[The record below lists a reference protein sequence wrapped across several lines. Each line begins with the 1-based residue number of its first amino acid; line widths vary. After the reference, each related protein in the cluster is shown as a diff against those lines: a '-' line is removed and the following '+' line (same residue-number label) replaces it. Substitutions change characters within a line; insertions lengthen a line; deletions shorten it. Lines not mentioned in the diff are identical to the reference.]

1 MKGSPKR
8 PGKIEDYDMDV
19 VKKLNYIFDRRQK
32 REIIWL
38 FIIICI
44 GSAMELMGVSVILP
58 IISGIMAPEKML
70 EEPLYLWIYEK
81 MNFSSVKPLIMLLL
95 VSLVIV
101 YFIKNLFLIFMYNRQ
116 YRFIFENQRIL
127 ADRMVKCYMS
137 QPYLFHVSKSTAELL
152 RNINEDTGNFFGA
165 LQAGIKLLTE
175 VMVCIVLGVFL
186 LIKDKTITISVVSL
200 LAIML
205 WISMKVYKK
214 YFIMMGDRNRYYQM
228 SLNKWVQQAFGGI
241 KEAKILN
248 KEKFFYDKYDE
259 AYRGHAKSEYTYHT
273 LLMIPKPIIETMCV
287 CGLLGA
293 IAIKFWW
300 RGADIT
306 YFVPIISI
314 FAMAAFRLLPSFN
327 RITEYVGAI
336 MYQKSAINSIYEDL
350 KEIDEL
356 SAIEREET
364 KSDKV
369 FTIESE
375 ICISGLCFSYP
386 GTDKYVLNNLNM
398 CIPKR
403 SSVAFIGQSGVG
415 KTTLADIIMGLL
427 QPVAG
432 NIYVD
437 GKDIFENLSGWHKV
451 IGYIPQN
458 IYLMDDSIRN
468 NIAFGVDEKEIDE
481 DKVKY
486 AVEQAQLAELIG
498 ELSEGLDTQIGER
511 GIRLSGGQRQRIG
524 IARALYYNPEILVLD
539 EATSALDSETETAV
553 MEAINHLSGQKTLI
567 IIAHRLT
574 TIEKCDI
581 IYEVKDGGVEIKEEV
596 KKDVIP

>member
-1 MKGSPKR
+1 
-8 PGKIEDYDMDV
+8 MDV
-19 VKKLNYIFDRRQK
+19 VKKLNYIFDARQK
-32 REIIWL
+32 REVFWL

-44 GSAMELMGVSVILP
+44 GSGLELMGVSVILP
-58 IISGIMAPEKML
+58 IISGIMAPDHML
-70 EEPLYLWIYEK
+70 EEPVYLWIYETL
-81 MNFSSVKPLIMLLL
+81 NFTSVKPLIMLLL
-95 VSLVIV
+95 ISLVIV
-101 YFIKNLFLIFMYNRQ
+101 YFVKNLFLIFMYNRQ

-137 QPYLFHVSKSTAELL
+137 QPYLFHVSKSSAELL

-175 VMVCIVLGVFL
+175 VMVCAVLGIFL
-186 LIKDKTITISVVSL
+186 LVKDKTITISVVAL

-214 YFIMMGDRNRYYQM
+214 YLVMMGERNRYYQM

-273 LLMIPKPIIETMCV
+273 LLMVPKPVIETMCV

-306 YFVPIISI
+306 YFVPIISV
-314 FAMAAFRLLPSFN
+314 FAVAAFRLLPSFN
-327 RITEYVGAI
+327 RITEYLGTI

-350 KEIDEL
+350 KEIDQLNAARGEEAKNETAL
-356 SAIEREET
+356 SFERE
-364 KSDKV
+364 
-369 FTIESE
+369 
-375 ICISGLCFSYP
+375 ISIRALFFQYP
-386 GTDKYVLNNLNM
+386 GTDKYVLNNLNLT
-398 CIPKR
+398 IPKR
-403 SSVAFIGQSGVG
+403 SSVAFIGQSGAG
-415 KTTLADIIMGLL
+415 KTTLADVIMGLL
-427 QPVAG
+427 QPSAG
-432 NIYVD
+432 NVYVD
-437 GKDIFENLSGWHKV
+437 DKDIFDNLPGWHKV

-468 NIAFGVDEKEIDE
+468 NIAFGVAEDEIAE

-498 ELSEGLDTQIGER
+498 ELGDGLDTQIGER

-524 IARALYYNPEILVLD
+524 IARALYHNPEILVLD
-539 EATSALDSETETAV
+539 EATSALDNETEKAV
-553 MEAINHLSGQKTLI
+553 MDAIELLHGKMTLI
-567 IIAHRLT
+567 IIAHRLS
-574 TIEKCDI
+574 TIKNCDYV
-581 IYEVKDGGVEIKEEV
+581 YEIGEGRAVRK
-596 KKDVIP
+596 